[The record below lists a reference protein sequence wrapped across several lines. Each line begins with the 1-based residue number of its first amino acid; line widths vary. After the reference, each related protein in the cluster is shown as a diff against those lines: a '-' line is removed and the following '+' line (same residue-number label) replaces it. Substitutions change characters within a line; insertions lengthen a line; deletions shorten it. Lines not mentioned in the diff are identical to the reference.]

1 MIFKKLRNNFSLLI
15 DSSRHVWTFELAYKL
30 VAFAVIFPIVLFAI
44 NFLMKIAG
52 VNYLTNEYIQ
62 RAMTHPVVIFAIFLA
77 MGIFVFYC
85 TYEMTYL
92 SVCFET
98 KRTSCNASV
107 VDIFYNSYKVFK
119 NVFKP
124 RHVGLSIFY
133 FISILASNVTVWFNV
148 LYSETNT
155 NLIKMYIIRNH
166 WYIKAEVIFMFVIIY
181 AIVIPGIYAMN
192 ICMMEGLGFREAYK
206 KSARMVKKHPMG
218 TISALVVYNLVML
231 AIIGITYVLISV
243 FLVAGVKILNMAYLG
258 NAIFL
263 SALRTE
269 RLIIKCILVCV
280 AIPLSFSA
288 ISHMYYKYTDV
299 DDITFEFTDI
309 QEGPAKRRKIIY
321 SIVLTAAVV
330 ADAFYLIMTFNNNP
344 FENVAIF
351 HETKVMAH
359 RGASTETPEN
369 TMAAFQKAI
378 DDMADYIELDVQLT
392 SDGEV
397 IVMHDSNAYRTTGV
411 DENIVNMTYKEV
423 RRLDAG
429 SWYSDEY
436 KGEKVPGLR
445 EVLELAQGKIKL
457 NIELKLAV
465 VPLFVILYILFRV
478 LNNHVHKL
486 YLKNE
491 DVELAEEIEEEREE
505 QKKNT
510 KKVLIYAVV
519 LIVTGILLFVI
530 GELLGNTL
538 ENLCNLFGVS
548 EVIVGILLGFV
559 TSLPEL
565 ITFFEAQR
573 HYKKVDDDM
582 LGVVEATNNLLTSN
596 ILNLF
601 AIQTVGILISSIIL
615 KV

>member
-1 MIFKKLRNNFSLLI
+1 MIFRKIRNNFSLLI

-62 RAMTHPVVIFAIFLA
+62 RAMTHPVVILAIFFA

-107 VDIFYNSYKVFK
+107 VDMFYNSYKVFK

-124 RHVGLSIFY
+124 RHIGLSIFY

-166 WYIKAEVIFMFVIIY
+166 WYIKVEVIFVFVIIY

-206 KSARMVKKHPMG
+206 KSARMVKKHPLG
-218 TISALVVYNLVML
+218 TISALIVYNLVML
-231 AIIGITYVLISV
+231 TIIGITYVLISV

-288 ISHMYYKYTDV
+288 ISHMYYKYTDL

-309 QEGPAKRRKIIY
+309 QEGPAKRRRIIY
-321 SIVLTAAVV
+321 SIVLIAAVV

-392 SDGEV
+392 SDGKV

-411 DENIVNMTYKEV
+411 DENIANMTYKEV

-457 NIELKLAV
+457 NIELKPADNGEELARKTV
-465 VPLFVILYILFRV
+465 ALIEKYNMENDCVITSFSSSALLAAKSCDESIRVGYILSAAYGDYYDMKNIDFFSVNAAFLSKRTIDAIHNSGKQVYAWTVNNKDSIKNLTNKGVDGVITDNPV
-478 LNNHVHKL
+478 L
-486 YLKNE
+486 
-491 DVELAEEIEEEREE
+491 ARE
-505 QKKNT
+505 T
-510 KKVLIYAVV
+510 IYSRD
-519 LIVTGILLFVI
+519 T
-530 GELLGNTL
+530 
-538 ENLCNLFGVS
+538 S
-548 EVIVGILLGFV
+548 E
-559 TSLPEL
+559 T
-565 ITFFEAQR
+565 
-573 HYKKVDDDM
+573 
-582 LGVVEATNNLLTSN
+582 
-596 ILNLF
+596 
-601 AIQTVGILISSIIL
+601 IINMIRY
-615 KV
+615 VFNQ

>member
-30 VAFAVIFPIVLFAI
+30 VAFAVIFPIVLLAI
-44 NFLMKIAG
+44 NSLMKIAG

-62 RAMTHPVVIFAIFLA
+62 RAMTHPIVIIAIFIA
-77 MGIFVFYC
+77 ICAFVFYC

-98 KRTSCNASV
+98 KRTSCNASI
-107 VDIFYNSYKVFK
+107 VDIFYNSYKVFRR
-119 NVFKP
+119 VFKP
-124 RHVGLSIFY
+124 RHIGLSIFY
-133 FISILASNVTVWFNV
+133 FISILASNVTVLFNV

-155 NLIKMYIIRNH
+155 NLIKMYVLRNH
-166 WYIKAEVIFMFVIIY
+166 WYIKAAVILVFVIMY
-181 AIVIPGIYAMN
+181 AVVIPGIYAMN
-192 ICMMEGLGFREAYK
+192 ICMMEGLGFREAYR
-206 KSARMVKKHPMG
+206 KSAAIVKKHPVG
-218 TISALVVYNLVML
+218 TISALVVYNLFIL

-269 RLIIKCILVCV
+269 RFIIKCILVCV

-288 ISHMYYKYTDV
+288 ITHMYYRYTDIE
-299 DDITFEFTDI
+299 DITFEFIDI
-309 QEGPAKRRKIIY
+309 QEGPARRRKIIY
-321 SIVLTAAVV
+321 SVIITAAVI
-330 ADAFYLIMTFNNNP
+330 ADAFYLIMAFNNNP

-359 RGASTETPEN
+359 RGASKETPEN

-411 DENIVNMTYKEV
+411 DENIANMTYREV

-436 KGEKVPGLR
+436 KGEKVPSLR
-445 EVLELAQGKIKL
+445 EVLELTQGKIKL
-457 NIELKLAV
+457 NIELKPAGNGEELAKKTVALIEKYNMAGDCVITSFSSSALLAV
-465 VPLFVILYILFRV
+465 KSCNESIKVGYILSAAYGDFYDMKNIDFFSVNAAYLSKRTIDAIHNSGKQVYAWTVNNKESIKNLTNKGVDGVITDNPV
-478 LNNHVHKL
+478 L
-486 YLKNE
+486 
-491 DVELAEEIEEEREE
+491 ARE
-505 QKKNT
+505 T
-510 KKVLIYAVV
+510 IYSRD
-519 LIVTGILLFVI
+519 T
-530 GELLGNTL
+530 
-538 ENLCNLFGVS
+538 S
-548 EVIVGILLGFV
+548 E
-559 TSLPEL
+559 T
-565 ITFFEAQR
+565 
-573 HYKKVDDDM
+573 
-582 LGVVEATNNLLTSN
+582 
-596 ILNLF
+596 
-601 AIQTVGILISSIIL
+601 IINMIRY
-615 KV
+615 VFNQ

>member
-77 MGIFVFYC
+77 IGIFVFYC

-98 KRTSCNASV
+98 KRTSCNASL

-119 NVFKP
+119 NVFKS

-166 WYIKAEVIFMFVIIY
+166 WYIKVEVIFVFIIIY

-321 SIVLTAAVV
+321 SIVLTVAVV
-330 ADAFYLIMTFNNNP
+330 ADAFYLIMTFNDNP

-411 DENIVNMTYKEV
+411 DENIANMTYKEV

-429 SWYSDEY
+429 SWYSVEY

-457 NIELKLAV
+457 NIELKPADNSEELARKTV
-465 VPLFVILYILFRV
+465 ALIEKYNMENDCVITSFSSSALSAAKSCDENIRVGYILSAAYGDYYDMKNIDFFSVNAAFLSKRTIDAIHNSGKQVYAWTVNNKDSIKNLTNKGVDGVITDNPV
-478 LNNHVHKL
+478 LAL
-486 YLKNE
+486 S
-491 DVELAEEIEEEREE
+491 
-505 QKKNT
+505 
-510 KKVLIYAVV
+510 LIH
-519 LIVTGILLFVI
+519 I
-530 GELLGNTL
+530 
-538 ENLCNLFGVS
+538 
-548 EVIVGILLGFV
+548 
-559 TSLPEL
+559 
-565 ITFFEAQR
+565 
-573 HYKKVDDDM
+573 
-582 LGVVEATNNLLTSN
+582 
-596 ILNLF
+596 
-601 AIQTVGILISSIIL
+601 
-615 KV
+615 

>member
-30 VAFAVIFPIVLFAI
+30 VAFAVIFPIVLFTI

-107 VDIFYNSYKVFK
+107 VDIPYNSYKVFK

-206 KSARMVKKHPMG
+206 KSAHMVKKHPMG

-457 NIELKLAV
+457 NIELKPADNGEELARKTV
-465 VPLFVILYILFRV
+465 ALIEKYNMENDCVITSFSSSALSAAKSCDENIRVGYILSAAYGDYYDMKNIDFFSVNAAFLSKRTIDAIHNSGKQVYAWTVNNKDSIKNLTNKGVDGVITDNPV
-478 LNNHVHKL
+478 L
-486 YLKNE
+486 
-491 DVELAEEIEEEREE
+491 ARE
-505 QKKNT
+505 T
-510 KKVLIYAVV
+510 IYSRDTSET
-519 LIVTGILLFVI
+519 IVNMIRYVF
-530 GELLGNTL
+530 N
-538 ENLCNLFGVS
+538 
-548 EVIVGILLGFV
+548 
-559 TSLPEL
+559 
-565 ITFFEAQR
+565 Q
-573 HYKKVDDDM
+573 
-582 LGVVEATNNLLTSN
+582 
-596 ILNLF
+596 
-601 AIQTVGILISSIIL
+601 
-615 KV
+615 

>member
-77 MGIFVFYC
+77 VGIFVFYC

-299 DDITFEFTDI
+299 DDITFEFIDI

-378 DDMADYIELDVQLT
+378 DDMAGYIELT

-457 NIELKLAV
+457 NIELKPADNGEELARKTV
-465 VPLFVILYILFRV
+465 ALIEKYNMENDCVITSFSSSALLSAKSCDENIRVGYILSAAYGDYYDMKNIDFFSVNAAYLSKRTIDAIHNSGKQVYAWTVNNKDSIKNLTNKGVDGVITDNPV
-478 LNNHVHKL
+478 L
-486 YLKNE
+486 
-491 DVELAEEIEEEREE
+491 ARE
-505 QKKNT
+505 T
-510 KKVLIYAVV
+510 IYSRDTSET
-519 LIVTGILLFVI
+519 IVNMIRYVF
-530 GELLGNTL
+530 N
-538 ENLCNLFGVS
+538 
-548 EVIVGILLGFV
+548 
-559 TSLPEL
+559 
-565 ITFFEAQR
+565 Q
-573 HYKKVDDDM
+573 
-582 LGVVEATNNLLTSN
+582 
-596 ILNLF
+596 
-601 AIQTVGILISSIIL
+601 
-615 KV
+615 

>member
-1 MIFKKLRNNFSLLI
+1 MIYKKIRNNFSLLI

-30 VAFAVIFPIVLFAI
+30 VAFAVIFPIVLLAI
-44 NFLMKIAG
+44 NSLMKIAG

-62 RAMTHPVVIFAIFLA
+62 RAMTHPIVIFAIFLA
-77 MGIFVFYC
+77 MCAFVLYC

-98 KRTSCNASV
+98 KRTSCNASI

-119 NVFKP
+119 RVFKP
-124 RHVGLSIFY
+124 RHIGLSIFY

-155 NLIKMYIIRNH
+155 NLIKMYVLRNH
-166 WYIKAEVIFMFVIIY
+166 WYVKAAVIFVFVIIY
-181 AIVIPGIYAMN
+181 AVVIPGIYAMN

-206 KSARMVKKHPMG
+206 KSVRMVKKHPVG
-218 TISALVVYNLVML
+218 TISALVVYNLFIL

-243 FLVAGVKILNMAYLG
+243 FLVVGVKLLNMAYLG

-269 RLIIKCILVCV
+269 RFIIKCILVCV

-288 ISHMYYKYTDV
+288 ITHMYYRYTNL
-299 DDITFEFTDI
+299 DDITFEFIDI
-309 QEGPAKRRKIIY
+309 QEGPARRRKIVY
-321 SIVLTAAVV
+321 SIVITAAVI

-359 RGASTETPEN
+359 RGASTDTPEN

-411 DENIVNMTYKEV
+411 DENIANMTYREV

-436 KGEKVPGLR
+436 KGEKVPSLR
-445 EVLELAQGKIKL
+445 EVLELTQGKIKL
-457 NIELKLAV
+457 NIELKPADNGENLARKTV
-465 VPLFVILYILFRV
+465 ALIEKYNMEDDCVITSFSSTALSAVKSSNENIKVGYILSAAYGDYYDMKNIDFFSVNAAFLSKRTIDAIHNSGKQVYAWTVNNKDSIKNLTNKGVDGVITDNPV
-478 LNNHVHKL
+478 L
-486 YLKNE
+486 
-491 DVELAEEIEEEREE
+491 ARE
-505 QKKNT
+505 T
-510 KKVLIYAVV
+510 IYSRD
-519 LIVTGILLFVI
+519 T
-530 GELLGNTL
+530 
-538 ENLCNLFGVS
+538 S
-548 EVIVGILLGFV
+548 E
-559 TSLPEL
+559 T
-565 ITFFEAQR
+565 
-573 HYKKVDDDM
+573 
-582 LGVVEATNNLLTSN
+582 
-596 ILNLF
+596 
-601 AIQTVGILISSIIL
+601 IINMIRY
-615 KV
+615 VFNQ

>member
-30 VAFAVIFPIVLFAI
+30 VAFAVIFPIVLFTI

-148 LYSETNT
+148 LYSET
-155 NLIKMYIIRNH
+155 IKMYIIRNH

-206 KSARMVKKHPMG
+206 KSAHMVKKHPMG

-457 NIELKLAV
+457 NIELKPADNGEELARKTV
-465 VPLFVILYILFRV
+465 ALIEKYNMENDCVITSFSSSALSAAKSCDENIRVGYILSAAYGDYYDMKNIDFFSVNAAFLSKRTIDAIHNSGKQVYAWTVNNKDSIKNLTNKGVDGVITDNPV
-478 LNNHVHKL
+478 L
-486 YLKNE
+486 
-491 DVELAEEIEEEREE
+491 ARE
-505 QKKNT
+505 T
-510 KKVLIYAVV
+510 IYSRDTSET
-519 LIVTGILLFVI
+519 IVNMIRYVF
-530 GELLGNTL
+530 N
-538 ENLCNLFGVS
+538 
-548 EVIVGILLGFV
+548 
-559 TSLPEL
+559 
-565 ITFFEAQR
+565 Q
-573 HYKKVDDDM
+573 
-582 LGVVEATNNLLTSN
+582 
-596 ILNLF
+596 
-601 AIQTVGILISSIIL
+601 
-615 KV
+615 

>member
-30 VAFAVIFPIVLFAI
+30 VAIFPIVLFAI

-77 MGIFVFYC
+77 IGIFVFYC

-107 VDIFYNSYKVFK
+107 VDMFYNSYKVFK

-124 RHVGLSIFY
+124 RHIGLSIFY

-166 WYIKAEVIFMFVIIY
+166 WYIKVEVIFVFVIIY

-206 KSARMVKKHPMG
+206 KSARMVKKHPLG
-218 TISALVVYNLVML
+218 TISALIVYNLVML
-231 AIIGITYVLISV
+231 TIIGITYVLISV

-288 ISHMYYKYTDV
+288 ISHMYYKYTDL

-309 QEGPAKRRKIIY
+309 QEGPAKRRRIIY
-321 SIVLTAAVV
+321 SIVLIAAVV

-392 SDGEV
+392 SDGKV

-411 DENIVNMTYKEV
+411 DENIANMTYKEV

-457 NIELKLAV
+457 NIELKPADNGEELARKTV
-465 VPLFVILYILFRV
+465 ALIEKYNMENDCVITSFSSSALSAAKSCDENIRVGYILSAAYGDYYDMKDIDFFSVNAAFLSKRTIDAIHNSGKQVYAWTVNNKDSIKNLTNKGVDGVITDNPV
-478 LNNHVHKL
+478 L
-486 YLKNE
+486 
-491 DVELAEEIEEEREE
+491 ARE
-505 QKKNT
+505 T
-510 KKVLIYAVV
+510 IYSRD
-519 LIVTGILLFVI
+519 T
-530 GELLGNTL
+530 
-538 ENLCNLFGVS
+538 S
-548 EVIVGILLGFV
+548 E
-559 TSLPEL
+559 T
-565 ITFFEAQR
+565 
-573 HYKKVDDDM
+573 
-582 LGVVEATNNLLTSN
+582 
-596 ILNLF
+596 
-601 AIQTVGILISSIIL
+601 IINMIRY
-615 KV
+615 VFNQ

>member
-30 VAFAVIFPIVLFAI
+30 VAFAVIFPIVLFTI

-98 KRTSCNASV
+98 KRTSCNASDE
-107 VDIFYNSYKVFK
+107 DIFYNSYKVFK

-206 KSARMVKKHPMG
+206 KSAHMVKKHPMG

-457 NIELKLAV
+457 NIELKPADNGEELARKTV
-465 VPLFVILYILFRV
+465 ALIEKYNMENDCVITSFSSSALSAAKSCDENIRVGYILSAAYGDYYDMKNIDFFSVNAAFLSKRTIDAIHNSGKQVYAWTVNNKDSIKNLTNKGVDGVITDNPV
-478 LNNHVHKL
+478 L
-486 YLKNE
+486 
-491 DVELAEEIEEEREE
+491 ARE
-505 QKKNT
+505 T
-510 KKVLIYAVV
+510 IYSRDTSET
-519 LIVTGILLFVI
+519 IVNMIRYVF
-530 GELLGNTL
+530 N
-538 ENLCNLFGVS
+538 
-548 EVIVGILLGFV
+548 
-559 TSLPEL
+559 
-565 ITFFEAQR
+565 Q
-573 HYKKVDDDM
+573 
-582 LGVVEATNNLLTSN
+582 
-596 ILNLF
+596 
-601 AIQTVGILISSIIL
+601 
-615 KV
+615 

>member
-30 VAFAVIFPIVLFAI
+30 VAFAVIFPIVLFTI

-181 AIVIPGIYAMN
+181 AIVILGIYAMN

-218 TISALVVYNLVML
+218 TISALL

-457 NIELKLAV
+457 NIELKPADNGEELARKTVALIEKYNMENDCV
-465 VPLFVILYILFRV
+465 VTSFSSSALLAAKSCDENIRVGYILSAAYGDYYDMKNIDFFSVNAAFLSKRTIDAIHNSGKQVYAWTVNNKDSIKNLTNKGVDGVITDNPV
-478 LNNHVHKL
+478 L
-486 YLKNE
+486 
-491 DVELAEEIEEEREE
+491 ARE
-505 QKKNT
+505 T
-510 KKVLIYAVV
+510 IYSRDTSET
-519 LIVTGILLFVI
+519 IVNMIRYVF
-530 GELLGNTL
+530 N
-538 ENLCNLFGVS
+538 
-548 EVIVGILLGFV
+548 
-559 TSLPEL
+559 
-565 ITFFEAQR
+565 Q
-573 HYKKVDDDM
+573 
-582 LGVVEATNNLLTSN
+582 
-596 ILNLF
+596 
-601 AIQTVGILISSIIL
+601 
-615 KV
+615 